1 MMKAQQWKA
10 KLLEAVGRVREFARQ
25 HRLAPPREAPRLG
38 AAFGG
43 GFARGLA
50 HIGVLKVLEE
60 KQVKLACLAG
70 TSVGGIIAG
79 AYASGATLEEIAAV
93 AAKVRWKDFGRWTI
107 SRMGL
112 ASNHRLE
119 ALVRRLFRAKQFDD
133 LRIPLAV
140 VATDLRDGNAVVF
153 TRGELGLAIRA
164 SCAYPGLFLPVEWNG
179 GLLADGGLVATVPT
193 QAAKELGAEVVVAV
207 NLDNLQTDL
216 EPKSIVDVLGRSFSI
231 AQRSAEPVWRAQAD
245 IVVEPQVSQFH
256 WDEFERAPELI
267 AAGEEAMRAAWPRLE
282 RLLRRSRKAHAVAR

>member
-1 MMKAQQWKA
+1 MKKAQQWKA
-10 KLLEAVGRVREFARQ
+10 KLLDAVGRVREFARQ
-25 HRLAPPREAPRLG
+25 RRLAPTRGVPRLG
-38 AAFGG
+38 VAFGG

-60 KQVKLACLAG
+60 KQVELACLAG
-70 TSVGGIIAG
+70 TSIGGIIAG

-119 ALVRRLFRAKQFDD
+119 ALVRRLFHATQFAD

-140 VATDLRDGNAVVF
+140 VATDLRAGQAVVF
-153 TRGELGLAIRA
+153 TQGELGLAIRA
-164 SCAYPGLFLPVEWNG
+164 SCAYPGLFLPVECNG
-179 GLLADGGLVATVPT
+179 SLLADGGLVATVPT
-193 QAAKELGAEVVVAV
+193 QAAKDLGANVVVAV
-207 NLDNLQTDL
+207 NLDNLQTEL

-231 AQRSAEPVWRAQAD
+231 AQQSAEPVWRAQAD

-256 WDEFERAPELI
+256 WDDFERTQELI
-267 AAGEEAMRAAWPRLE
+267 AAGEEAMRAEWPRLE
-282 RLLRRSRKAHAVAR
+282 RLLQRPRKVLAAAQ